1 MKPIYLIGFM
11 GTGKSTFGKRLAF
24 AMNFKFI
31 DLDEFIESKENLKIA
46 EIFNNY
52 GESRFREL
60 ESFYLKSINETDI
73 IISCGGG
80 TPCFNNNINFINSNG
95 LSIYLKTNRGILISR
110 LIYNKSKRPLL
121 ADKTDTELLKFIN
134 ELIDKREPFYLKAK
148 ITFQMDKS
156 KLDELIYAII
166 HAENECIK

>member
-1 MKPIYLIGFM
+1 
-11 GTGKSTFGKRLAF
+11 
-24 AMNFKFI
+24 
-31 DLDEFIESKENLKIA
+31 
-46 EIFNNY
+46 
-52 GESRFREL
+52 
-60 ESFYLKSINETDI
+60 
-73 IISCGGG
+73 
-80 TPCFNNNINFINSNG
+80 
-95 LSIYLKTNRGILISR
+95 LKTNRGILISR

-121 ADKTDTELLKFIN
+121 ADKTDSELLKFIN